1 MNQTKIVQADSLEN
15 GTLAT
20 DVPRDEAKR
29 QESRSPR
36 KNYRVSSVI
45 LFFLLHLSCL
55 AVFFVPFRW
64 SYVAIAAG
72 LYFLRMFGVTAGYH
86 RYFSHR
92 SYKLAR
98 VPQFLI
104 AFLAETSG
112 QKGVLWWAAHHREHH
127 QFSDTPRDVHSPIQ
141 EGFWWAHMGWIMS
154 DNYDDYDPNLIRDYG
169 KFAELRW
176 LDRNYLVP
184 PFLLGAAVMLLGG
197 IPVFIWGFVVS
208 TVLLY
213 HGTFTINSLA
223 HVWGK
228 RRFDT
233 HDDSRNNFVL
243 ALITMGEGWHN
254 NHHKFMYACRQGL
267 RWWEVDC
274 TFYVLK
280 ALSWV
285 GITKELRKARLVED
299 TAADK
304 ADAAT
309 ELAESRCRI
318 AVRHSQSQ
326 QNPTI
331 PSDIVSGG
339 DPVC

>member
-1 MNQTKIVQADSLEN
+1 MNRDKLTVNQTKIVQADSPEN
-15 GTLAT
+15 SVFEAEVFASDG
-20 DVPRDEAKR
+20 PRDAAAR
-29 QESRSPR
+29 QDARAASR
-36 KNYRVSSVI
+36 NYRVGSVI

-98 VPQFLI
+98 VPQFLM

-141 EGFWWAHMGWIMS
+141 KGFWWAHMGWIMS
-154 DNYDDYDPNLIRDYG
+154 NDYDDHDPSLIRDYG

-184 PFLLGAAVMLLGG
+184 PALLGAAIFLLGG
-197 IPVFIWGFVVS
+197 LPVFMWGFVVS
-208 TVLLY
+208 TVFLY

-223 HVWGK
+223 HVWGS

-233 HDDSRNNFVL
+233 HDDSRNNFTL

-299 TAADK
+299 RTADK
-304 ADAAT
+304 ATELVEAAT
-309 ELAESRCRI
+309 S
-318 AVRHSQSQ
+318 
-326 QNPTI
+326 
-331 PSDIVSGG
+331 
-339 DPVC
+339 

>member
-1 MNQTKIVQADSLEN
+1 MVQADSPEN
-15 GTLAT
+15 SVFEAEVFAT
-20 DVPRDEAKR
+20 DGPGDAVAR
-29 QESRSPR
+29 QDARAAR
-36 KNYRVSSVI
+36 KNYRVGSVI

-98 VPQFLI
+98 VPQFLM

-141 EGFWWAHMGWIMS
+141 KGFWWAHMGWIMS
-154 DNYDDYDPNLIRDYG
+154 NDYDEHDPSLIRDYS

-184 PFLLGAAVMLLGG
+184 PALLGAAIFLLGG
-197 IPVFIWGFVVS
+197 LPVFMWGFVVS
-208 TVLLY
+208 TVFLY

-223 HVWGK
+223 HVWGS

-233 HDDSRNNFVL
+233 HDDSRNNFTL

-299 TAADK
+299 RTADK
-304 ADAAT
+304 ATELVEAAT
-309 ELAESRCRI
+309 S
-318 AVRHSQSQ
+318 
-326 QNPTI
+326 
-331 PSDIVSGG
+331 
-339 DPVC
+339 